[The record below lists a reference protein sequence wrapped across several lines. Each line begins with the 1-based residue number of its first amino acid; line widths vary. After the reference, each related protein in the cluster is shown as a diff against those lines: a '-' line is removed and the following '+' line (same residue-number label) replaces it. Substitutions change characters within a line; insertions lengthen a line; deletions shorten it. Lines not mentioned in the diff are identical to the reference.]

1 MKRHVLMFAFLALFA
16 GVVSAHAADLSPT
29 PTWMGVYGS
38 ISFQGAAVEQGDEVR
53 AYTPEGLLVGRFL
66 IEGERAGEYGIMP
79 IYGDDTT
86 TAIKDGAIEGDAIK
100 IVLYRI
106 SDKQERLPQHLST
119 GKLDFAA
126 SAGELRLDLVF

>member
-1 MKRHVLMFAFLALFA
+1 MKRRVLTAVFLALFA
-16 GVVSAHAADLSPT
+16 GVFSAHAADLSPT
-29 PTWMGVYGS
+29 PTFMGVYGS
-38 ISFQGAAVEQGDEVR
+38 ISFQGGAVERGDEVR
-53 AYTPEGLLVGRFL
+53 AYTPEGVLVGRFL

-79 IYGDDTT
+79 IYGDDPSS
-86 TAIKDGAIEGDAIK
+86 AAKDGAIEGDAIK

-119 GKLDFAA
+119 GKLDFTA